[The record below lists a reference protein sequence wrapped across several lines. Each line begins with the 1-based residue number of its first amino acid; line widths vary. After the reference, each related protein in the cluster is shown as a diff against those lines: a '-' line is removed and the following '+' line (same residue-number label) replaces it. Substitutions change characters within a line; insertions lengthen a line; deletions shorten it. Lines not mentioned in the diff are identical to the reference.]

1 MQQQKRGGKIA
12 MTSDELDAYLRS
24 ERTCTV
30 ATIGLQGPHASALW
44 FVWDGTSMWLY
55 SITRSQRWTNLER
68 DPRVSVLVEAGEG
81 YMELR
86 GAELL
91 GSVEQ
96 VGEVPRTGE
105 AVRRARGTRTTLGR
119 EVRARARR
127 PSRVAPAHAAQDRE
141 LGLPQARAG
150 SAEPHVKIA
159 WREIHA
165 GVRDE

>member
-1 MQQQKRGGKIA
+1 MRRRATKRQR
-12 MTSDELDAYLRS
+12 LDAYLRS

-86 GAELL
+86 GVELL

-96 VGEVPRTGE
+96 VGEVRVYTR
-105 AVRRARGTRTTLGR
+105 AVTQILNRKPVPTRS
-119 EVRARARR
+119 V
-127 PSRVAPAHAAQDRE
+127 
-141 LGLPQARAG
+141 
-150 SAEPHVKIA
+150 
-159 WREIHA
+159 
-165 GVRDE
+165 

>member
-12 MTSDELDAYLRS
+12 MTSDELDAYLRN

-91 GSVEQ
+91 GSVER

-105 AVRRARGTRTTLGR
+105 ECAELAEPERLWDEKYGH
-119 EVRARARR
+119 RARR
-127 PSRVAPAHAAQDRE
+127 ASRVAPAHAAQDRD
-141 LGLPQARAG
+141 LGLPQAR
-150 SAEPHVKIA
+150 
-159 WREIHA
+159 
-165 GVRDE
+165 GVTPM

>member
-1 MQQQKRGGKIA
+1 MQQQKRGAKIA
-12 MTSDELDAYLRS
+12 MTTDELDAYLRG

-105 AVRRARGTRTTLGR
+105 PCDELTEPERLWDEKYGIAHDGRHAWLRLTPRKIVTWDFRKLG
-119 EVRARARR
+119 
-127 PSRVAPAHAAQDRE
+127 
-141 LGLPQARAG
+141 G
-150 SAEPHVKIA
+150 
-159 WREIHA
+159 
-165 GVRDE
+165 